1 MDTRRNTALFF
12 AAYFLEGLCFYAPVA
27 TLYRQTAGLTLA
39 QIGVI
44 ESVSVVLMLLL
55 ELPWGRVADR
65 LGHRRVI
72 VLSTALYALSKVVFW
87 RADGFGDFLLE
98 RVILAVA
105 LAGLSGCDSAYLYA
119 CGARS
124 EGQRRFGLW
133 GAVQTAGL
141 VTAGVC
147 SSLFF
152 GEYYRAAAGWTVV
165 TYGLAALLTLF
176 LTDPPGE
183 TPTPAEERPP
193 LRSALGWSFAH
204 APLLVGAALFT
215 ETVQFVTV
223 FLSQL
228 QYRRSGIPL
237 RWFGLLYVLTTL
249 AALAGTGSHRLTGRL
264 GKGGG
269 TLLLMG
275 GSAALCLL
283 LALLPLPGASALGVM
298 GLRAA
303 GALFEPVSLDL
314 QNAAAPPGG
323 AAAQLSCNAMVMEL
337 TAAALNPAFG
347 AAADLGA
354 GWALLLGAAACG
366 GGLVLF
372 LRGMR
377 RLR

>member
-12 AAYFLEGLCFYAPVA
+12 AVYFLEGLCFYAPVA
-27 TLYRQTAGLTLA
+27 TLYRQAAGLTLA
-39 QIGVI
+39 QMGFI
-44 ESVSVVLMLLL
+44 ESVSVALMLLL

-65 LGHRRVI
+65 LGHRRFI
-72 VLSTALYALSKVVFW
+72 VLSTALYALSKVIFW
-87 RADGFGDFLLE
+87 RAEGFGDFLLE

-105 LAGLSGCDSAYLYA
+105 LAGLSGCDAAYLYA
-119 CGARS
+119 CGDPS

-147 SSLFF
+147 STLFF
-152 GEYYRAAAGWTVV
+152 GENYRAAAGWTVV

-176 LTDPPGE
+176 LTDPPEE
-183 TPTPAEERPP
+183 TPARAERPP
-193 LRSALGWSFAH
+193 LRAALGWSLAH
-204 APLLVGAALFT
+204 APLLIGAALFT
-215 ETVQFVTV
+215 ETVQFVAV

-249 AALAGTGSHRLTGRL
+249 AALAGVRSHRLTGGL
-264 GKGGG
+264 GKRGG

-275 GSAALCLL
+275 GGAALCLL
-283 LALLPLPGASALGVM
+283 LALLPLPGASVLGVM

-303 GALFEPVSLDL
+303 GALFEPLSLDL

-323 AAAQLSCNAMVMEL
+323 AAVQLSCNAMVMEL

-347 AAADLGA
+347 AAADLGT

-372 LRGMR
+372 LHGMKGVT
-377 RLR
+377 

>member
-1 MDTRRNTALFF
+1 M
-12 AAYFLEGLCFYAPVA
+12 A
-27 TLYRQTAGLTLA
+27 TLYRQAAGLTLA
-39 QIGVI
+39 QIGAI
-44 ESVSVVLMLLL
+44 ESVSVALMLLL

-65 LGHRRVI
+65 LGHRRFI
-72 VLSTALYALSKVVFW
+72 VLSTALYALSKVIFW
-87 RADGFGDFLLE
+87 RAEGFGDFLLE

-105 LAGLSGCDSAYLYA
+105 LSGLSGCDSAYLYA
-119 CGARS
+119 CGAPE

-147 SSLFF
+147 STLFF
-152 GEYYRAAAGWTVV
+152 GEHYRSAAGWTVV

-176 LTDPPGE
+176 LTDPPEE
-183 TPTPAEERPP
+183 TPARAERPP
-193 LRSALGWSFAH
+193 LRAALGWSLVH

-215 ETVQFVTV
+215 ETVQFVAV
-223 FLSQL
+223 FLSQV
-228 QYRRSGIPL
+228 QYRRAGIPL

-249 AALAGTGSHRLTGRL
+249 AALAGVRSHRLTGGL
-264 GKGGG
+264 GRRGGV
-269 TLLLMG
+269 LLLLG

-283 LALLPLPGASALGVM
+283 LALLPLPGASVLGIM

-303 GALFEPVSLDL
+303 GALFEPLSLDL

-347 AAADLGA
+347 AAADLGT

-366 GGLVLF
+366 VGLVLF
-372 LRGMR
+372 LHGMG
-377 RLR
+377 RLN

>member
-27 TLYRQTAGLTLA
+27 TLYRQAAGLTLA
-39 QIGVI
+39 QIGAI
-44 ESVSVVLMLLL
+44 ESVSVALMLLL

-87 RADGFGDFLLE
+87 RADGLGDFLLE

-119 CGARS
+119 CGDPS
-124 EGQRRFGLW
+124 EGQRRFGMW

-147 SSLFF
+147 STLFF
-152 GEYYRAAAGWTVV
+152 GENYRAAAGWTVV

-176 LTDPPGE
+176 LTEPQGTPPA
-183 TPTPAEERPP
+183 AEERPP
-193 LRSALGWSFAH
+193 LRSALGWSLAH
-204 APLLVGAALFT
+204 APLLVGAGLFT
-215 ETVQFVTV
+215 ETVQFVAV
-223 FLSQL
+223 FLSQV
-228 QYRRSGIPL
+228 QYRRAGIPL

-249 AALAGTGSHRLTGRL
+249 AALAGVRSHRLTGRL
-264 GKGGG
+264 GKRGG

-275 GSAALCLL
+275 GSAALCLV
-283 LALLPLPGASALGVM
+283 LAFLPLPGASVLGIM

-303 GALFEPVSLDL
+303 GALFEPLSLDL

-347 AAADLGA
+347 SAADLST
-354 GWALLLGAAACG
+354 GWALLLGAAVCG

-372 LRGMR
+372 LYGMG
-377 RLR
+377 RLT

>member
-27 TLYRQTAGLTLA
+27 TLYRQAAGLTLA
-39 QIGVI
+39 QIGAI
-44 ESVSVVLMLLL
+44 ESVSVALMLLL

-65 LGHRRVI
+65 LGHRQVI

-119 CGARS
+119 CGAPE

-141 VTAGVC
+141 VTAGAC
-147 SSLFF
+147 STLFF
-152 GEYYRAAAGWTVV
+152 GENYRAAAGWTVV

-176 LTDPPGE
+176 LTDPPEE
-183 TPTPAEERPP
+183 TPARAERPP
-193 LRSALGWSFAH
+193 LRAALGWSLVH
-204 APLLVGAALFT
+204 APLLIGVALFT
-215 ETVQFVTV
+215 ETVQFVAV
-223 FLSQL
+223 FLSQV

-237 RWFGLLYVLTTL
+237 RWFGLLYLMVTL
-249 AALAGTGSHRLTGRL
+249 AALAGVWSHRLTGRL
-264 GKGGG
+264 GRRGG
-269 TLLLMG
+269 TLLLIG
-275 GSAALCLL
+275 GGAALCLV
-283 LALLPLPGASALGVM
+283 LAFIPLPGASVLGIM

-314 QNAAAPPGG
+314 QNAATPPGG

-347 AAADLGA
+347 AAADLGT

-372 LRGMR
+372 LYGMG
-377 RLR
+377 RLT

>member
-27 TLYRQTAGLTLA
+27 TLYRQAAGLTLA
-39 QIGVI
+39 EIGVI
-44 ESVSVVLMLLL
+44 ESVSVALMLLL

-119 CGARS
+119 CGAPE

-147 SSLFF
+147 STLFF
-152 GEYYRAAAGWTVV
+152 GENYRAAAGWTVM

-176 LTDPPGE
+176 LTEPQGAAP
-183 TPTPAEERPP
+183 PAEERPP
-193 LRSALGWSFAH
+193 LRAALGWSLAH
-204 APLLVGAALFT
+204 APLLMGGALFT
-215 ETVQFVTV
+215 ETVQFVAV
-223 FLSQL
+223 FLSQV
-228 QYRRSGIPL
+228 QYQRSGIPL

-249 AALAGTGSHRLTGRL
+249 AALAGVRSHRLTGRL
-264 GKGGG
+264 GKRGG

-275 GSAALCLL
+275 
-283 LALLPLPGASALGVM
+283 
-298 GLRAA
+298 
-303 GALFEPVSLDL
+303 
-314 QNAAAPPGG
+314 AAPPC
-323 AAAQLSCNAMVMEL
+323 ASS
-337 TAAALNPAFG
+337 
-347 AAADLGA
+347 
-354 GWALLLGAAACG
+354 
-366 GGLVLF
+366 
-372 LRGMR
+372 
-377 RLR
+377 

>member
-27 TLYRQTAGLTLA
+27 TLYRQAAGLTLA
-39 QIGVI
+39 QMGAI
-44 ESVSVVLMLLL
+44 ESVSVALMLLL

-98 RVILAVA
+98 RVLLAVA

-119 CGARS
+119 CGAPE

-141 VTAGVC
+141 ATAGAC
-147 SSLFF
+147 STLFF
-152 GEYYRAAAGWTVV
+152 GEHYRAAAGWTVV
-165 TYGLAALLTLF
+165 TYGLAAL
-176 LTDPPGE
+176 
-183 TPTPAEERPP
+183 
-193 LRSALGWSFAH
+193 
-204 APLLVGAALFT
+204 
-215 ETVQFVTV
+215 
-223 FLSQL
+223 
-228 QYRRSGIPL
+228 
-237 RWFGLLYVLTTL
+237 
-249 AALAGTGSHRLTGRL
+249 AGVRSHRLTGRL
-264 GKGGG
+264 GRRGGVLLLLGGG
-269 TLLLMG
+269 G
-275 GSAALCLL
+275 ALCLM
-283 LALLPLPGASALGVM
+283 LALLPLPGASALGIM

-347 AAADLGA
+347 SAADLGA

-366 GGLVLF
+366 VGLVLF
-372 LRGMR
+372 LHGMR
-377 RLR
+377 RLN

>member
-1 MDTRRNTALFF
+1 MDIRRNTALFF

-27 TLYRQTAGLTLA
+27 TLYRQAAGLTLA
-39 QIGVI
+39 QIGAI
-44 ESVSVVLMLLL
+44 ESVSVALMLLL

-87 RADGFGDFLLE
+87 RAEGFGGFLLE

-119 CGARS
+119 CGAPE

-141 VTAGVC
+141 VTAGAC
-147 SSLFF
+147 STLFF
-152 GEYYRAAAGWTVV
+152 GEHYRTAAGWTVV
-165 TYGLAALLTLF
+165 AYGLAALLTLF
-176 LTDPPGE
+176 LTDPPEE
-183 TPTPAEERPP
+183 TPARAERPP
-193 LRSALGWSFAH
+193 LRAALGWSLAH
-204 APLLVGAALFT
+204 VPLLVGAALFT
-215 ETVQFVTV
+215 ETVQFVAV

-228 QYRRSGIPL
+228 QYRRAGIPL

-249 AALAGTGSHRLTGRL
+249 AALAGVRSHRLTGGL
-264 GKGGG
+264 GRRGGV
-269 TLLLMG
+269 LLLLG

-283 LALLPLPGASALGVM
+283 LALLPLPGASVLGVM

-303 GALFEPVSLDL
+303 GALFEPLSLDL

-323 AAAQLSCNAMVMEL
+323 AAVQLSCNAMVMEL

-347 AAADLGA
+347 AAADLGT

-372 LRGMR
+372 LHGMKGVT
-377 RLR
+377 

>member
-1 MDTRRNTALFF
+1 MDIRRNTALFF

-27 TLYRQTAGLTLA
+27 TLYRQAAGLTLA
-39 QIGVI
+39 QIGAI
-44 ESVSVVLMLLL
+44 ESVSVALMLLL

-87 RADGFGDFLLE
+87 RTEGFGGFLLE

-119 CGARS
+119 CGAPE

-147 SSLFF
+147 ASLFF
-152 GEYYRAAAGWTVV
+152 GEHYRSAAGWTVV

-176 LTDPPGE
+176 LTDPPEE
-183 TPTPAEERPP
+183 TPARAERPP
-193 LRSALGWSFAH
+193 LRAALGWSLAH
-204 APLLVGAALFT
+204 VPLLVGAALFT
-215 ETVQFVTV
+215 ETVQFVAV
-223 FLSQL
+223 FLSQV

-249 AALAGTGSHRLTGRL
+249 AALAGVRSHRLTGGL
-264 GKGGG
+264 GKRGG

-275 GSAALCLL
+275 GGAALCLL
-283 LALLPLPGASALGVM
+283 LALLPLPGASVLGIM

-314 QNAAAPPGG
+314 QNAAALPGG

-347 AAADLGA
+347 AAADLGT
-354 GWALLLGAAACG
+354 GWALLLGTAACG

-372 LRGMR
+372 LHGMKGVT
-377 RLR
+377 

>member
-27 TLYRQTAGLTLA
+27 TLYRQAAGLTLA
-39 QIGVI
+39 QIGAI
-44 ESVSVVLMLLL
+44 ESVSVALMLLL

-87 RADGFGDFLLE
+87 RADDFGGFLLE
-98 RVILAVA
+98 RVILAMA
-105 LAGLSGCDSAYLYA
+105 LSGLSGCDSAYLYA
-119 CGARS
+119 CGAPE

-141 VTAGVC
+141 VTAGAC
-147 SSLFF
+147 STLFF
-152 GEYYRAAAGWTVV
+152 GEHYRSAAGWTVV

-183 TPTPAEERPP
+183 APARAERPP
-193 LRSALGWSFAH
+193 LRAALGWSLVH
-204 APLLVGAALFT
+204 APLLMGAALFT
-215 ETVQFVTV
+215 ETVQFVAV
-223 FLSQL
+223 FLSQV

-249 AALAGTGSHRLTGRL
+249 AALAGVRSHRLTGRL
-264 GKGGG
+264 ERRGGV
-269 TLLLMG
+269 LLLLG

-283 LALLPLPGASALGVM
+283 LALLPLPGASVLGIM

-303 GALFEPVSLDL
+303 GALFEPLSLDL

-323 AAAQLSCNAMVMEL
+323 GAAQLSCNAMVMEL

-347 AAADLGA
+347 AAADLGT
-354 GWALLLGAAACG
+354 GWALLLGTAACG

-372 LRGMR
+372 LHGMG
-377 RLR
+377 RLN

>member
-27 TLYRQTAGLTLA
+27 TLYRQAAGLTLA
-39 QIGVI
+39 EMGVI
-44 ESVSVVLMLLL
+44 ESVSVALMLLL
-55 ELPWGRVADR
+55 EIPWGRVADR

-119 CGARS
+119 CGAPE

-147 SSLFF
+147 STLFF
-152 GEYYRAAAGWTVV
+152 GENYRAAAGWTVM

-176 LTDPPGE
+176 LTEPQGAAP
-183 TPTPAEERPP
+183 PAEERPP
-193 LRSALGWSFAH
+193 LRAALGWSLAH
-204 APLLVGAALFT
+204 APLLM
-215 ETVQFVTV
+215 
-223 FLSQL
+223 
-228 QYRRSGIPL
+228 
-237 RWFGLLYVLTTL
+237 
-249 AALAGTGSHRLTGRL
+249 
-264 GKGGG
+264 GGG
-269 TLLLMG
+269 
-275 GSAALCLL
+275 AALCLL
-283 LALLPLPGASALGVM
+283 LALLPLPGASVLGIM

-323 AAAQLSCNAMVMEL
+323 AAAQFSCNAMVMEL

-347 AAADLGA
+347 SAADLGT

-372 LRGMR
+372 LYGMG
-377 RLR
+377 RLK

>member
-27 TLYRQTAGLTLA
+27 TLYRQAAGLTLA

-44 ESVSVVLMLLL
+44 ESVSVALMLLL

-87 RADGFGDFLLE
+87 RADGFGDFMLE

-105 LAGLSGCDSAYLYA
+105 LSGLSGCDSAYLYA
-119 CGARS
+119 CGAPE

-147 SSLFF
+147 STLFF
-152 GEYYRAAAGWTVV
+152 GEHYRAAAGWTVV
-165 TYGLAALLTLF
+165 TYGLAAL
-176 LTDPPGE
+176 
-183 TPTPAEERPP
+183 
-193 LRSALGWSFAH
+193 
-204 APLLVGAALFT
+204 FT
-215 ETVQFVTV
+215 ETVQFVTI
-223 FLSQL
+223 FLSQV
-228 QYRRSGIPL
+228 QYQRSGIPL

-249 AALAGTGSHRLTGRL
+249 AALAGVRSHRITGRL
-264 GKGGG
+264 GKRGG
-269 TLLLMG
+269 TLLLIG

-283 LALLPLPGASALGVM
+283 LALLPLPGASVLGIM

-303 GALFEPVSLDL
+303 GALFEPLSLDL
-314 QNAAAPPGG
+314 QNAAAHPGG

-347 AAADLGA
+347 AAADLGT

-366 GGLVLF
+366 VGLVLF
-372 LRGMR
+372 LHGMG
-377 RLR
+377 RLN

>member
-1 MDTRRNTALFF
+1 MGTRHNTALFF

-27 TLYRQTAGLTLA
+27 TLYRQAAGLTLA
-39 QIGVI
+39 QIGAI
-44 ESVSVVLMLLL
+44 ESVSVALMLLL

-87 RADGFGDFLLE
+87 RANGFGDFLLE

-119 CGARS
+119 CGDPA

-141 VTAGVC
+141 LTAGVC
-147 SSLFF
+147 STLFF
-152 GEYYRAAAGWTVV
+152 GDHYRAAAGWTVV

-183 TPTPAEERPP
+183 APARSERPP
-193 LRSALGWSFAH
+193 LRSALGWSLAH

-215 ETVQFVTV
+215 ETVQFVAV
-223 FLSQL
+223 FLSQV
-228 QYRRSGIPL
+228 QYRRAGIPL

-249 AALAGTGSHRLTGRL
+249 AALAGVRSHRLTGRL
-264 GKGGG
+264 GRRGG

-275 GSAALCLL
+275 GGAALCLV
-283 LALLPLPGASALGVM
+283 LAFLPLPGASVLGIM

-303 GALFEPVSLDL
+303 GAFFQPGSLDL

-347 AAADLGA
+347 GAADLGT

-372 LRGMR
+372 LHGMG
-377 RLR
+377 RLT

>member
-12 AAYFLEGLCFYAPVA
+12 AASFLEGLCFYAPVA
-27 TLYRQTAGLTLA
+27 TLYRQAAGLTLA
-39 QIGVI
+39 QMGAI
-44 ESVSVVLMLLL
+44 ESVSVALMLLL

-98 RVILAVA
+98 RVLLAVA

-119 CGARS
+119 CGAPE

-147 SSLFF
+147 STLFF
-152 GEYYRAAAGWTVV
+152 GENYRAAAGWTVV

-176 LTDPPGE
+176 LTEPPGE
-183 TPTPAEERPP
+183 TPARSERPP
-193 LRSALGWSFAH
+193 LRAALGWSLAH
-204 APLLVGAALFT
+204 APLLVGAALFM
-215 ETVQFVTV
+215 ETVQFVTI

-228 QYRRSGIPL
+228 QYQRSGIPL
-237 RWFGLLYVLTTL
+237 RWFGLLYFLVTL
-249 AALAGTGSHRLTGRL
+249 SALAGVRSHRLTGRL
-264 GKGGG
+264 GRRGG
-269 TLLLMG
+269 TLLLIG
-275 GSAALCLL
+275 GSAALCLMM
-283 LALLPLPGASALGVM
+283 ALLPLPGASVLGIM

-347 AAADLGA
+347 SAADLGA

-366 GGLVLF
+366 VGLVLF
-372 LRGMR
+372 LHGMG
-377 RLR
+377 RLT

>member
-27 TLYRQTAGLTLA
+27 TLYRQAAGLILA
-39 QIGVI
+39 QIGAI
-44 ESVSVVLMLLL
+44 ESVSVALMLLL

-65 LGHRRVI
+65 LGHRRGI

-87 RADGFGDFLLE
+87 RAEGFGGFLLE

-105 LAGLSGCDSAYLYA
+105 LSGLSGCDSAYLYA
-119 CGARS
+119 CGAPE

-133 GAVQTAGL
+133 GAVQTTGL

-147 SSLFF
+147 STLFF
-152 GEYYRAAAGWTVV
+152 GEHYRAAAGWTVV

-176 LTDPPGE
+176 LTDPPEE
-183 TPTPAEERPP
+183 TPARAERPP
-193 LRSALGWSFAH
+193 LRAALGWSLAH
-204 APLLVGAALFT
+204 VPLLVGAALFT
-215 ETVQFVTV
+215 ETVQFVAV

-228 QYRRSGIPL
+228 QYRRAGIPL

-249 AALAGTGSHRLTGRL
+249 AALAGVRSHRLTGGL
-264 GKGGG
+264 GRRGGV
-269 TLLLMG
+269 LLLLG

-283 LALLPLPGASALGVM
+283 LALLPLPGASVLGVM

-303 GALFEPVSLDL
+303 GALFEPLSLDL

-323 AAAQLSCNAMVMEL
+323 AAVQLSCNAMVMEL

-347 AAADLGA
+347 AAADLGT

-372 LRGMR
+372 LHGMKGVT
-377 RLR
+377 